1 MEEVR
6 QYHMKELLEFRDK
19 ADREVVVV
27 EKQMQTQLAEKD
39 YTIKQLEKALEKMS
53 LNLKLD
59 EG

>member
-1 MEEVR
+1 
-6 QYHMKELLEFRDK
+6 MKELLEFRDK